1 MKQVINS
8 PNAPKA
14 IGPYN
19 HANKGCGLLF
29 VSGQIAF
36 NPTTN
41 ELVLHDIAA
50 ETRQVL
56 DNLKAIIETAELS
69 LEDVVKCTVF
79 VTDMAN
85 YAAINAVYAEYF
97 PGAKPARYCIKC
109 DLVKPDCLVEIA
121 SVAHIG

>member
-29 VSGQIAF
+29 VSGQIAL
-36 NPTTN
+36 NPNTN
-41 ELVLHDIAA
+41 ELVLSDIAV

-56 DNLKAIIETAELS
+56 ENLKAIVETAELT
-69 LEDVVKCTVF
+69 LADVVKCTVF
-79 VTDMAN
+79 VIDMAN
-85 YAAINAVYAEYF
+85 YASINAVYAEYF
-97 PGAKPARYCIKC
+97 DEATAPARE
-109 DLVKPDCLVEIA
+109 LVQVVALPRGVNVEISA
-121 SVAHIG
+121 IAAY